1 MKKSQIFL
9 LVAVAIVALAYF
21 FIPAVNKQITD
32 SVVMLSKFDL
42 NEVYAYLQSFDKTT
56 AACVSFFFDGASK
69 HHGASACVS
78 HHAFKCDD
86 IWLGLGRCAIVELGY
101 GGRCAL
107 LLHSTHF
114 RSRRR

>member
-56 AACVSFFFDGASK
+56 AACVSFFLMVLQSIMAP
-69 HHGASACVS
+69 VP
-78 HHAFKCDD
+78 AF
-86 IWLGLGRCAIVELGY
+86 LGRCAIVELGY

>member
-42 NEVYAYLQSFDKTT
+42 NEVYAYLQSAAPTIAELHDST
-56 AACVSFFFDGASK
+56 APQTQPNII
-69 HHGASACVS
+69 
-78 HHAFKCDD
+78 AFESVMRNAGTGSMM
-86 IWLGLGRCAIVELGY
+86 L
-101 GGRCAL
+101 
-107 LLHSTHF
+107 
-114 RSRRR
+114 